1 MPKTENLG
9 PAFLCIRGGRYSWE
23 VFGGYIGPHEALW
36 LTMCDMYDPVLA
48 MRMPVGRLDVIE
60 TAMRA
65 AAGSFPANLF
75 DNACL
80 RTV

>member
-1 MPKTENLG
+1 MRHCGLQCVTCMNQ
-9 PAFLCIRGGRYSWE
+9 F
-23 VFGGYIGPHEALW
+23 V
-36 LTMCDMYDPVLA
+36 A

-65 AAGSFPANLF
+65 AAGSFPAGLF

-80 RTV
+80 RIV